1 MTTSNPTDAIDAVHE
16 WLRGAAQPILGT
28 DPADTGSDLRRLT
41 DRLAAATV
49 IGLGESTR
57 FSRQTYGVRDRIFR
71 VLVTHHGFRTL
82 ALQDNARSGAHLDAY
97 VRTGAGDAHRALAGA
112 WRPLRTSETV
122 ATLEWIRAYNLAH
135 PDDPVGVIGV
145 QPPAAE
151 PSDYDEVLARVRR
164 WAPGRLAELESH
176 LAPIRTAH
184 RIDEH
189 VQRHQGIHPGRPFA
203 EDARAAFGL
212 VESLPR
218 PADTDAAAELTS
230 ALELLRSIVDFHE
243 RSVAGRGGFGG
254 GDPDPARTL
263 IDHHARTGAR
273 IVYWDGTAHTAATA
287 PGVGAGA
294 GAGAGAAAPMR
305 TEGARLR
312 SYFGSAYLSVA
323 IGFHH
328 GDLGV
333 AQAPDPLPDLLDAT
347 LGSVDL
353 PAWFVDL
360 GDGAPAAVRSW
371 AAAPARLRVISGVY
385 DPARDEEARFRVESL
400 REAFDALIHIRETT
414 PVRWLPEPAA
424 A

>member
-1 MTTSNPTDAIDAVHE
+1 VTTTSNPTGATEAVHE
-16 WLRGAAQPILGT
+16 WLRGAARPILGT
-28 DPADTGSDLRRLT
+28 DATDTGSDLRKLT

-49 IGLGESTR
+49 VGIGESTR

-71 VLVTHHGFRTL
+71 VLVTEHGFRAL
-82 ALQDNARSGAHLDAY
+82 AIQDNARSGARLDAY
-97 VRTGAGDAHRALAGA
+97 VRTGAGDPHRALAGA
-112 WRPLRTSETV
+112 WRPLRTRETA
-122 ATLEWIRAYNLAH
+122 ATLEWIRAYNLEH
-135 PDDPVGVIGV
+135 PDDPVGVLGV

-151 PSDYDEVLARVRR
+151 PAGYDEVLARMRR
-164 WAPGRLAELESH
+164 WAPDRVAELESH

-203 EDARAAFGL
+203 EDARAAFDL
-212 VESLPR
+212 VASLPR
-218 PADTDAAAELTS
+218 PADTDAAAEFTT

-254 GDPDPARTL
+254 GDPDPARAL

-287 PGVGAGA
+287 PSV
-294 GAGAGAAAPMR
+294 GAAAAQPMR
-305 TEGARLR
+305 TEGAGLR
-312 SYFGSAYLSVA
+312 AYFGAAYRSVA

-347 LGSVDL
+347 LGAVDL

-360 GDGAPAAVRSW
+360 GDDAPAAVRSW

-400 REAFDALIHIRETT
+400 RDAFDALIHIRETT
-414 PVRWLPEPAA
+414 PVRWLPETGTA
-424 A
+424 

>member
-1 MTTSNPTDAIDAVHE
+1 MTTSNPTVVPEAVHE
-16 WLRGAAQPILGT
+16 WLRSAAQPIFGT
-28 DPADTGSDLRRLT
+28 DAADTGPELRKLT
-41 DRLAAATV
+41 DRLATATV
-49 IGLGESTR
+49 VGIGESTR

-71 VLVTHHGFRTL
+71 ALVTEHGFRTL
-82 ALQDNARSGAHLDAY
+82 ALQDNARSGARLDAY
-97 VRTGAGDAHRALAGA
+97 VRTGAGDARQVLAGA

-135 PDDPVGVIGV
+135 PDDPVGVLGV

-151 PSDYDEVLARVRR
+151 PADYDEVLARVRR
-164 WAPGRLAELESH
+164 WAPDRLAELEAH

-189 VQRHQGIHPGRPFA
+189 VQRHRGIHPGRPFA
-203 EDARAAFGL
+203 EDARAAFAL

-218 PADTDAAAELTS
+218 PVDTDAAAEFTT
-230 ALELLRSIVDFHE
+230 ALELLRSIVEFHE

-254 GDPDPARTL
+254 GDPEPARTL
-263 IDHHARTGAR
+263 IEHHTRTGAR

-287 PGVGAGA
+287 PSAGA
-294 GAGAGAAAPMR
+294 GTAPPMR
-305 TEGARLR
+305 TEGAQLR
-312 SYFGSAYLSVA
+312 GHFGAAYRSVA

-333 AQAPDPLPDLLDAT
+333 AQAPDPLPDLLDAI
-347 LGSVDL
+347 LGAVDL

-360 GDGAPAAVRSW
+360 GGDAPAAVRSW
-371 AAAPARLRVISGVY
+371 ATAPARLRVISGVY

-400 REAFDALIHIRETT
+400 RDAFDALIHIRETT
-414 PVRWLPEPAA
+414 PVHWLPETGAA
-424 A
+424 